1 MDGYRRTSRATVLG
15 QDGNTAFV
23 GPPWSIAG
31 IIFSDFG
38 FTKPNI
44 IWHNSSTNET
54 QIWGMF
60 NYKVSDRRTVV
71 DGDDGKPIFIAPP
84 WNIVG
89 SLNGDPG
96 ILWHNSSTGEIQIWF
111 MDGYNGYRRTSRRTV
126 LGEDEKPAFVGPPW
140 SIVGVG
146 PFSGKN
152 DILWHNSSTGEIQ
165 IWLMDG
171 YKLKGRRTV
180 LGEDEKPA
188 FVGPPWSIVGVGP
201 FSGKNGILW
210 HNSSTGEIQIW
221 LMDGYK
227 LKDRRT
233 VLGEDEKPAF
243 VGPPWGIVGI
253 SSFSRDRRL
262 PRPGDPH

>member
-1 MDGYRRTSRATVLG
+1 V
-15 QDGNTAFV
+15 
-23 GPPWSIAG
+23 
-31 IIFSDFG
+31 
-38 FTKPNI
+38 PNK
-44 IWHNSSTNET
+44 
-54 QIWGMF
+54 F
-60 NYKVSDRRTVV
+60 
-71 DGDDGKPIFIAPP
+71 
-84 WNIVG
+84 
-89 SLNGDPG
+89 
-96 ILWHNSSTGEIQIWF
+96 
-111 MDGYNGYRRTSRRTV
+111 SRRRV
-126 LGEDEKPAFVGPPW
+126 LK
-140 SIVGVG
+140 VGVG
-146 PFSGKN
+146 FMLGAGGATLFSDCSTVLAQSEFMTG
-152 DILWHNSSTGEIQ
+152 ILWHNSSTGEIQ